1 MLSKIDYDKCKASI
15 LLPFAVSHLSL
26 MGVTRVPLV
35 VTNGFVAC
43 RIGCVM
49 VDGCR
54 MDDCRMV
61 WSWLCAWCWVW

>member
-54 MDDCRMV
+54 MV
-61 WSWLCAWCWVW
+61 